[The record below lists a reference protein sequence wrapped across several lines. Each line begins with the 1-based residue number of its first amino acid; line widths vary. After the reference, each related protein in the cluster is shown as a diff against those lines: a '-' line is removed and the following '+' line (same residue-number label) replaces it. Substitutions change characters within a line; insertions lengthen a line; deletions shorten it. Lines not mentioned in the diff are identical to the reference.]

1 MAMNTDLL
9 QSAGASAADLL
20 QAQAG
25 GALELHYQPL
35 LDGRSGEIVAVE
47 ALLRWHHPVH
57 GLLAGADFLPPPESG
72 GLPAEVGRWVVDAAC
87 RQLRAWLDR
96 GLRCPAVAVNV
107 SAAQFSAPDFVASV
121 GRALAASSL
130 PPGSLELEFA
140 ESLLDGDMAGIVRVL
155 DELRRLGVRL
165 AIDDFGRA
173 CTGLS
178 RLRDCPVDVVKL
190 DRALV
195 REITADTGRASIAR
209 ALIGMAHNLKLAVSA
224 EGVETAAELAALQEN
239 RCDRIQG
246 YHFSQVIPAEAMEN
260 LLADRAAMPPMPAG
274 QPPRE
279 RTILLVDDE
288 ENILAALRRLLRRDG
303 YRILT
308 AGGGQAGLQLLAENT
323 VDVIVSDQRMP
334 NMTGVEFLRQVKA
347 LYPETVRLVLSGY
360 TELQSITDAINEGAI
375 YKFLTKPW
383 EDDLLRANIEE
394 AFRYKELA
402 DENRRLSAELQVANL
417 HLARANEQ
425 LLETLAEKDRR
436 IERDETSLDVA
447 QELLQCIPFP
457 IVGFD
462 AGATV
467 VFANVEAERM
477 FGDGGSLLG
486 VPLDDRLAPPLR
498 ELLDGADGAAI
509 DWNGGGGCWRA
520 LHRRLGHGGH
530 EAGRLLLLLPA
541 GGAR

>member
-1 MAMNTDLL
+1 MDIDFQQT
-9 QSAGASAADLL
+9 AADAEAELG
-20 QAQAG
+20 QALAD
-25 GALELHYQPL
+25 GALELYYQPL
-35 LDGRSGEIVAVE
+35 LDAGSGNVVAVE
-47 ALLRWHHPVH
+47 ALLRWHHPRH
-57 GLLAGADFLPPPESG
+57 GLLVGAQFLPPAAVG
-72 GLPAEVGRWVVDAAC
+72 GLAPALGAWVLETAC
-87 RQLRAWLDR
+87 RQLRTWLDR
-96 GLRCPAVAVNV
+96 GLPCPAVAVNV
-107 SAAQFSAPDFVASV
+107 SPAQFAAPDFVATV
-121 GRALAASSL
+121 DRALAAASL
-130 PPGSLELEFA
+130 PAGSLELEFA
-140 ESLLDGDMAGIVRVL
+140 ESLLDGDLSRTLGVL
-155 DELRRLGVRL
+155 DELRGLGTRLV
-165 AIDDFGRA
+165 IDDFGRA
-173 CTGLS
+173 CCGLS

-190 DRALV
+190 DRTLV

-224 EGVETAAELAALQEN
+224 EGVETAVELAALQES

-246 YHFSQVIPAEAMEN
+246 YYFSQVVPAAAMAA

-274 QPPRE
+274 QPPRV

-308 AGGGQAGLQLLAENT
+308 AGGGQAGLQLLAENS

-402 DENRRLSAELQVANL
+402 DENRRLSAELQLANL

-447 QELLQCIPFP
+447 QEVLQRIPFP

-462 AGATV
+462 AAATV
-467 VFANVEAERM
+467 VFANIEAERV
-477 FGDGGSLLG
+477 FGRGGSLLG
-486 VPLDDRLAPPLR
+486 ASLDERLAPPLR
-498 ELLDGADGAAI
+498 GLLDGADGAAV
-509 DWNGGGGCWRA
+509 DWNGDGRCWRA
-520 LHRRLGHGGH
+520 VQRRLGHGGH

-541 GGAR
+541 GDGR